1 MSTRLSEPPAT
12 ILFTPVLLDSM
23 QPISPRTRRATA
35 RVRWA
40 AAHAYTGGVPI
51 QDYQAAAE
59 VIVRFLKLLTTQGR
73 LRLRYRITAGAG
85 AADPDGMEARE
96 IYVELSG
103 PDTPLLVERN
113 GELLR
118 AMEHVAAKLI
128 RLESEEHDKVSFD
141 AENFKALRAR
151 ELRLR
156 AETAIEQVSRSKQP
170 FAFAPSNSRERRLMH
185 IALRAFPEVETASVG
200 EGMERM
206 LVVFPAGFDR
216 AGYTPPPV
224 PHTPMRTGRAE
235 RPSGRDRERSGDRGP
250 RRR

>member
-1 MSTRLSEPPAT
+1 M
-12 ILFTPVLLDSM
+12 
-23 QPISPRTRRATA
+23 PIADYK
-35 RVRWA
+35 A
-40 AAHAYTGGVPI
+40 AAQT
-51 QDYQAAAE
+51 
-59 VIVRFLKLLTTQGR
+59 IVEFLKLLTTTGR

-96 IYVELSG
+96 IYVELTG

-141 AENFKALRAR
+141 AENYKALRAR

-156 AETAIEQVSRSKQP
+156 AETAAETVTRSGQP
-170 FAFAPSNSRERRLMH
+170 FAFAPTNSRERRLLH
-185 IALRAFPEVETASVG
+185 LAFKMLPDIETASFG
-200 EGMERM
+200 EGAQRV
-206 LVVFPAGFDR
+206 LVVFPVGYDR
-216 AGYTPPPV
+216 SAYV
-224 PHTPMRTGRAE
+224 PLPQPAASE
-235 RPSGRDRERSGDRGP
+235 RPFRERGTERGRREPDRN

>member
-1 MSTRLSEPPAT
+1 MSLQAGTR
-12 ILFTPVLLDSM
+12 
-23 QPISPRTRRATA
+23 QSPR
-35 RVRWA
+35 
-40 AAHAYTGGVPI
+40 YTICVPI

-59 VIVRFLKLLTTQGR
+59 TIVQFLKLLISQGK
-73 LRLRYRITAGAG
+73 LRLRYRIVAGEG

-103 PDTPLLVERN
+103 PDSPLLVERN

-118 AMEHVAAKLI
+118 AIEHVAAKLI
-128 RLESEEHDKVSFD
+128 RLESEEHDLVSFD

-156 AETAIEQVSRSKQP
+156 AETAVEQVTRTKQP
-170 FAFAPSNSRERRLMH
+170 FPFAPSNSRERRLLH

-200 EGMERM
+200 EGMQRM
-206 LVVFPAGFDR
+206 LIVFPAGYDR
-216 AGYTPPPV
+216 DSYTPPPV
-224 PHTPMRTGRAE
+224 TPSTQRNERAGERGGR
-235 RPSGRDRERSGDRGP
+235 PFNRDRDRGSDRGS